1 MEINILFAWFSLQKK
16 IKFKLTIKQSTLETD
31 PDMYEDYDVD
41 VSLAVNDNHRIA
53 QAVSILKS
61 TMVWLIASMMWLDC
75 SLERKETF
83 YKS

>member
-1 MEINILFAWFSLQKK
+1 
-16 IKFKLTIKQSTLETD
+16 
-31 PDMYEDYDVD
+31 MYEDYDVD